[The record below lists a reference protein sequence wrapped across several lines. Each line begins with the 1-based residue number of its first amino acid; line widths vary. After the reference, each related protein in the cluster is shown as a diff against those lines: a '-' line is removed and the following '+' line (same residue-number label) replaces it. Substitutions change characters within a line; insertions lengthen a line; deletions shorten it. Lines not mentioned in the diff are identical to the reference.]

1 MSRIEDLQS
10 KVATANNSQLLEI
23 IYESMLININEAKKA
38 MALDDRAVVKQKNNN
53 IREALAHLIS
63 TLEGVDEESLKLKS
77 LYLYINELVTNAEF
91 KNDSNFYETAI
102 NIITPI
108 KDAWKSLGEKE
119 ALTSNDSKPS
129 IRAGATYGKND
140 INEYVTRTSKDWDM
154 G

>member
-1 MSRIEDLQS
+1 MSRIEELQS

-38 MALDDRAVVKQKNNN
+38 MVLNDLNTVKEKNNSV
-53 IREALAHLIS
+53 REALAHLMS
-63 TLEGVDEESLKLKS
+63 TLEGADEEALKLKS
-77 LYLYINELVTNAEF
+77 LYLYINELITNAEF
-91 KNDSNFYETAI
+91 KNNTDFYETAI
-102 NIITPI
+102 KVITPI
-108 KDAWKSLGEKE
+108 KEAWKSLGEKE
-119 ALTSNDSKPS
+119 ALTSNNKPS